1 MQKMVLKGLGERP
14 LVMGILNITPDSFSD
29 GGAFFDTQK
38 AVDHALFMA
47 EAGADIV
54 DIGGESSRPGS
65 EPISLDQELQ
75 RVLPVLEQIRR
86 DSDIPV
92 SIDTTK
98 SEVARRALEAGASI
112 VNDISALRND
122 EAIGKAAAEHNAY
135 LVLMHTR
142 GTPRNMQSDT
152 HYDDIIG
159 EILSFLSDAAKMATE
174 MGVSPDRII
183 IDPGIGFGKSVDGN
197 FTILKNLHRFIELGY
212 PLMVGASRKSFIG
225 NSLDLDITQRLEG
238 SIAAACYAVL
248 NGADIVR
255 VHDVPETRRALAI
268 IEKITGA
275 ATA

>member
-98 SEVARRALEAGASI
+98 SEVARQALGAGASI
-112 VNDISALRND
+112 INDISALRND
-122 EAIGKAAAEHNAY
+122 EAIGKAAAEHDAY
-135 LVLMHTR
+135 LALMHMR

-183 IDPGIGFGKSVDGN
+183 VDPGIGFGKSVDGN

-225 NSLDLDITQRLEG
+225 KSLDLDITQRLEG

>member
-1 MQKMVLKGLGERP
+1 MQKMVLRGLGERP

-47 EAGADIV
+47 QAGADIV
-54 DIGGESSRPGS
+54 DLGGESSRPGS
-65 EPISLDQELQ
+65 EPISVDEELQ
-75 RVLPVLEQIRR
+75 RVLPVLEKIHRN
-86 DSDIPV
+86 SEIAL

-98 SEVARRALEAGASI
+98 SEVARQALGAGASI
-112 VNDISALRND
+112 VNDISALRTD
-122 EAIGKAAAEHNAY
+122 EAIGKAAAEYNAF
-135 LVLMHTR
+135 LVLMHMR
-142 GTPRNMQSDT
+142 GTPRNMQNDT

-159 EILSFLSDAAKMATE
+159 EILSFLSDAAKKANE
-174 MGVSPDRII
+174 MGVPPDKII
-183 IDPGIGFGKSVDGN
+183 IDPGIGFGKSADGN
-197 FTILKNLHRFIELGY
+197 FIILKNLHRFIELGY

-225 NSLDLDITQRLEG
+225 KTLDLDITQRLEG